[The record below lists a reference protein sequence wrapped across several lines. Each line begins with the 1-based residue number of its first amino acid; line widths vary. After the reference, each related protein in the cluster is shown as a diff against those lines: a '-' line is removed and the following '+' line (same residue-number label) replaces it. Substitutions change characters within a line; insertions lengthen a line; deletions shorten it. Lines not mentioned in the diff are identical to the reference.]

1 MRIVVIGAGVIG
13 VAVAE
18 AMARRGASVTVIDM
32 RSPGRGASWASAG
45 LLAPYTEAHEETPLL
60 TMGVRSLGMF
70 DAFIAGLRERTG
82 LPIEYART
90 GTLEVALDDAEAE
103 RLRANMA
110 WIGRQAVPQDS
121 IGRQGVRHAWMDPAM
136 LRDVEPAA
144 ARDAAGAL
152 FIEDH
157 GFVGVPRLVAALTQS
172 ARLAGAEFESPV
184 EIVDVTPRREGVE
197 IRAGERRYEAD
208 RVVIAAGSWSRRVR
222 VAGVAVFPV
231 RPIRGQLLRLR
242 WTSPPVPARVVW
254 GASCYTVPW
263 PDGTL
268 LVGATVEDVGFDE
281 SVTVDGVQSLTAAVS
296 RLLPGSAN
304 AALIDVRAGLR
315 PASPDGLP
323 LIGPID
329 RAPNVTLATGHYR
342 NGILLTP
349 LTAELVTSSVLDG
362 VADPMLELTLPGR
375 FERDAGSPS

>member
-1 MRIVVIGAGVIG
+1 MRVVIVGAGVIG
-13 VAVAE
+13 AAVAE

-110 WIGRQAVPQDS
+110 WIGRQAVPHDS
-121 IGRQGVRHAWMDPAM
+121 IGRQGVRHSWMDPAM

-184 EIVDVTPRREGVE
+184 EIVDVTPRRDGVDV
-197 IRAGERRYEAD
+197 RAGERR
-208 RVVIAAGSWSRRVR
+208 
-222 VAGVAVFPV
+222 
-231 RPIRGQLLRLR
+231 
-242 WTSPPVPARVVW
+242 
-254 GASCYTVPW
+254 
-263 PDGTL
+263 
-268 LVGATVEDVGFDE
+268 
-281 SVTVDGVQSLTAAVS
+281 
-296 RLLPGSAN
+296 
-304 AALIDVRAGLR
+304 
-315 PASPDGLP
+315 
-323 LIGPID
+323 
-329 RAPNVTLATGHYR
+329 
-342 NGILLTP
+342 
-349 LTAELVTSSVLDG
+349 
-362 VADPMLELTLPGR
+362 
-375 FERDAGSPS
+375 

>member
-1 MRIVVIGAGVIG
+1 MRILIVGAGVIG
-13 VAVAE
+13 AAVAE

-45 LLAPYTEAHEETPLL
+45 LLAPYTEAHEDTPLL
-60 TMGVRSLGMF
+60 KMGVRSLGMF

-82 LPIEYART
+82 LPIEYERT
-90 GTLEVALDDAEAE
+90 GTLEVAMDDVEVA
-103 RLRANMA
+103 RLRASMA
-110 WIGRQAVPQDS
+110 WIGRQSVP
-121 IGRQGVRHAWMDPAM
+121 HEWMDPAT

-144 ARDAAGAL
+144 ARDATGAL
-152 FIEDH
+152 FIERH

-172 ARLAGAEFESPV
+172 ARLSGAVFESPV
-184 EIVDVTPRREGVE
+184 EVVDMTPRRDGVDV
-197 IRAGERRYEAD
+197 RAGERRYSAD
-208 RVVIAAGSWSRRVR
+208 HVVIAAGSWSRRVR
-222 VAGVAVFPV
+222 VAGVPAFPV

-242 WTSPPVPARVVW
+242 WTSAPAPSRVVW

-263 PDGTL
+263 TDGTL

-362 VADPMLELTLPGR
+362 HTDPMLAHLLPGR
-375 FERDAGSPS
+375 FERNEGSPS